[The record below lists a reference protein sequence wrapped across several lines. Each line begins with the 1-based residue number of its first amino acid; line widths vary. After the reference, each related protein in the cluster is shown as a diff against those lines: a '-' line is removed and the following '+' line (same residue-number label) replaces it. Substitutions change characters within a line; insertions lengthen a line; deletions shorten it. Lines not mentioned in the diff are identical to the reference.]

1 MKVLDNI
8 KRTLESIEAK
18 KAPEVIAEEDKFAAL
33 YEKYNDIPAEALAAI
48 IADVEAICNPVE
60 APAEEPEMVENE
72 IEDIE
77 APAEELAPAEDE
89 VVEENDELKDEI
101 IIDEN
106 NETDVIEVKEPEAVE
121 HTDATKAESEDFDET
136 PEDFYT
142 EEDDDVDDEIIISE
156 EDEEVEEEE
165 DFDVYADELD
175 VVEEDEE
182 EIDMTISS
190 DDVDEKPENAEKI
203 DMDIPEEDNGVEV
216 ADAAEK
222 EPVNEDN
229 MGAKAAIAN
238 RQNKGNFSSDVDA
251 LTEYL
256 DEY

>member
-18 KAPEVIAEEDKFAAL
+18 KAPEVIAEEDRFAAL
-33 YEKYNDIPAEALAAI
+33 YEKYNEIPADALAAI

-89 VVEENDELKDEI
+89 IVEENDELKDEI

-106 NETDVIEVKEPEAVE
+106 NETEVIEVKEPKAAE

-142 EEDDDVDDEIIISE
+142 EEEDDVDDEIIISE
-156 EDEEVEEEE
+156 EEEDE

-182 EIDMTISS
+182 EIDMTIPS
-190 DDVDEKPENAEKI
+190 DDVEVDEKLEDSEEVDA
-203 DMDIPEEDNGVEV
+203 DIPEDDIE
-216 ADAAEK
+216 AAEK
-222 EPVNEDN
+222 EPVNEAN
-229 MGAKAAIAN
+229 TGAKAAIAN